1 MHQRHRLAH
10 QLDALLDELV
20 QQVGH
25 VAGDGLRLPGL
36 LLRSGK
42 LAEHVLHGQHEGDV
56 VVDAEDADGGPVVVA
71 DVDGG
76 GLENLSVLRLG
87 QVAQVVLKLLPVAPQ
102 GLQHHV

>member
-1 MHQRHRLAH
+1 M
-10 QLDALLDELV
+10 
-20 QQVGH
+20 
-25 VAGDGLRLPGL
+25 
-36 LLRSGK
+36 
-42 LAEHVLHGQHEGDV
+42 GDV

-87 QVAQVVLKLLPVAPQ
+87 QITQVVLELLPVAPQ

>member
-1 MHQRHRLAH
+1 MREMASGSR
-10 QLDALLDELV
+10 DSFS
-20 QQVGH
+20 
-25 VAGDGLRLPGL
+25 VA
-36 LLRSGK
+36 
-42 LAEHVLHGQHEGDV
+42 EGDV

>member
-1 MHQRHRLAH
+1 MASGSR
-10 QLDALLDELV
+10 DSFS
-20 QQVGH
+20 
-25 VAGDGLRLPGL
+25 VA
-36 LLRSGK
+36 
-42 LAEHVLHGQHEGDV
+42 VLHGQHEGDV

-87 QVAQVVLKLLPVAPQ
+87 QITQVVLELLPVAPQ